1 MTGEDEAAS
10 AVSSVRELD
19 STEGSSSSRGF
30 SPGSLRLRFAIVGT
44 HLRPDLEGLPLRWFW
59 PLVLLRRFPWW

>member
-19 STEGSSSSRGF
+19 STGVRQVVSGF
-30 SPGSLRLRFAIVGT
+30 SPGSLRLRFAIVGIIS
-44 HLRPDLEGLPLRWFW
+44 GLI
-59 PLVLLRRFPWW
+59 

>member
-19 STEGSSSSRGF
+19 LTEGSSSSCGF

-44 HLRPDLEGLPLRWFW
+44 QSPGESQA
-59 PLVLLRRFPWW
+59 